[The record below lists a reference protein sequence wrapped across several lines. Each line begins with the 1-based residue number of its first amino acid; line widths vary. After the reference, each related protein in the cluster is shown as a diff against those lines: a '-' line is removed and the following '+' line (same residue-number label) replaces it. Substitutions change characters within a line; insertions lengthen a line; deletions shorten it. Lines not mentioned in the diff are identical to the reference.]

1 MGATSNGGEARAI
14 IARSKCCQRRRD
26 YANQWFELG
35 ERIARR
41 VSYALLLAT
50 GAKLLFDALTR

>member
-14 IARSKCCQRRRD
+14 IARSKLLPAPTH